1 LRANLVSKLQLPVF
15 ALLKQ
20 LSFIQ
25 SLQLNKTGLSNISLL
40 LNHFC
45 CNDSWPGNRHKFAA
59 QNINVQDM
67 YEKMWNRDFILLTL
81 SNFFMCITYYA
92 LISALP
98 VYLVNELHAGKSQ
111 VGLVLAA
118 YTIASVIIRP
128 FSGFALDKFGRRTVF
143 LIALVFYT
151 GLLGG
156 YLIALSIAA
165 LIVLRFAQGLTWG
178 VTTISGS
185 TIAVDIIPTAQRGEG
200 IGYFALSTTMGM
212 SVGPVVGAFIIHH
225 GGYSELFLSA
235 LFISLAS
242 LILAYLIRLPKKLT
256 TGRSIEFSVDNLF
269 HRKSILPS
277 INLLIIMTTYGGLL
291 SFIALFG
298 REIGIENTSLFFL
311 IFAAGIAISRVT
323 AGKTFDRKGPQGI
336 LTFCLGLLIVGFPW
350 LALGHNALAF
360 YTSALIIGFGI
371 GVVFPTFQ
379 TIVNNLANNGNR
391 GAANS
396 TLYTALDLGMGLGM
410 IVSGLIAQYLSIAA
424 VFLISTVICIVG
436 LVFFRWKVIGYYNQN
451 IE

>member
-1 LRANLVSKLQLPVF
+1 
-15 ALLKQ
+15 
-20 LSFIQ
+20 
-25 SLQLNKTGLSNISLL
+25 
-40 LNHFC
+40 
-45 CNDSWPGNRHKFAA
+45 
-59 QNINVQDM
+59 M

-111 VGLVLAA
+111 VGVVLAA

-143 LIALVFYT
+143 LIALIIYT
-151 GLLGG
+151 GLFAG
-156 YLIALSIAA
+156 YLIAVSIVA
-165 LIVLRFAQGLTWG
+165 LIFLRFAQGLTWG

-225 GGYSELFLSA
+225 GGYSELFFSA
-235 LFISLAS
+235 LFISAAS
-242 LILAYLIRLPKKLT
+242 LIMAYLIRLPRKLT
-256 TGRSIEFSVDNLF
+256 TKRDIEFNIHNLF
-269 HRKSILPS
+269 HKKSVLPS
-277 INLLIIMTTYGGLL
+277 INLLVIMTTYGGLL

-298 REIGIENTSLFFL
+298 HEIGIENTSLFFL
-311 IFAAGIAISRVT
+311 IFAVGIATSRIT
-323 AGKTFDRKGPQGI
+323 AGKTFDRKGPKGI
-336 LTFCLGLLIVGFPW
+336 LTLCLSLLIVSFPW

-360 YTSALIIGFGI
+360 YSSALIIGFGI

-379 TIVNNLANNGNR
+379 TIVNNLANSENR

-410 IVSGLIAQYLSIAA
+410 VAAGLIAQYMSIAA
-424 VFLISTVICIVG
+424 VFLISAIVCLAG
-436 LVFFRWKVIGYYNQN
+436 LVFFRMKVIGFYNRN
-451 IE
+451 I

>member
-1 LRANLVSKLQLPVF
+1 
-15 ALLKQ
+15 
-20 LSFIQ
+20 
-25 SLQLNKTGLSNISLL
+25 
-40 LNHFC
+40 
-45 CNDSWPGNRHKFAA
+45 
-59 QNINVQDM
+59 M

-92 LISALP
+92 LISTLP

-111 VGLVLAA
+111 VGIVLAA

-143 LIALVFYT
+143 LIALIFYT
-151 GLLGG
+151 SLFAG
-156 YLIALSIAA
+156 YLAAFSIIALI
-165 LIVLRFAQGLTWG
+165 LLRFAQGLTWG

-225 GGYSELFLSA
+225 SGYSQLFVSA

-242 LILAYLIRLPKKLT
+242 LVMAYLIRLPKKLT
-256 TGRSIEFSVDNLF
+256 TGREIELTIDNLF
-269 HRKSILPS
+269 HKKSILPS
-277 INLLIIMTTYGGLL
+277 VNLLVIMTTYGGLL

-298 REIGIENTSLFFL
+298 HEIGIQNTSLFFL
-311 IFAAGIAISRVT
+311 IFAAGIAFSRIT
-323 AGKTFDRKGPQGI
+323 AGKTFDRKGPLGI
-336 LTFCLGLLIVGFPW
+336 LTLCLSLLILGFPW
-350 LALGHNALAF
+350 LALGHNPIAF
-360 YTSALIIGFGI
+360 YSSALIIGFGI

-379 TIVNNLANNGNR
+379 TIVNNLAHSGNR

-410 IVSGLIAQYLSIAA
+410 VAAGLIAQYMSIAA
-424 VFLISTVICIVG
+424 VFLISSAVCLAG
-436 LVFFRWKVIGYYNQN
+436 LVFFRMKVIGFYNRN
-451 IE
+451 LN

>member
-1 LRANLVSKLQLPVF
+1 
-15 ALLKQ
+15 
-20 LSFIQ
+20 
-25 SLQLNKTGLSNISLL
+25 
-40 LNHFC
+40 
-45 CNDSWPGNRHKFAA
+45 
-59 QNINVQDM
+59 M

-111 VGLVLAA
+111 VGVVLAA
-118 YTIASVIIRP
+118 YTIASVMIRP

-143 LIALVFYT
+143 LLALVLYT
-151 GLLGG
+151 GLFAG
-156 YLIALSIAA
+156 YLIAITITA
-165 LIVLRFAQGLTWG
+165 LIFLRFAQGLTWG

-185 TIAVDIIPTAQRGEG
+185 TIAVDIIPSVQRGEG

-212 SVGPVVGAFIIHH
+212 SVGPIVGAFIIHH

-242 LILAYLIRLPKKLT
+242 LIMAYLIRLPKKLT
-256 TGRSIEFSVDNLF
+256 TKRDIEFSVENLF
-269 HRKSILPS
+269 HKKSVLPS
-277 INLLIIMTTYGGLL
+277 INLMIIMTTYGGLL

-311 IFAAGIAISRVT
+311 IFAAGIATSRLT
-323 AGKTFDRKGPQGI
+323 SGKTFDRKGPLGI
-336 LTFCLGLLIVGFPW
+336 LTLCLILMILGFPL
-350 LALGHNALAF
+350 LALVRNALGF
-360 YTSALIIGFGI
+360 YFSALIIGFGI

-379 TIVNNLANNGNR
+379 TIVNNLANNENR

-410 IVSGLIAQYLSIAA
+410 MGSGLIAQYISISAL
-424 VFLISTVICIVG
+424 FLISAVVCIVG
-436 LVFFRWKVIGYYNQN
+436 LAFFRLKVNGYYQLNAVPS
-451 IE
+451 

>member
-1 LRANLVSKLQLPVF
+1 
-15 ALLKQ
+15 
-20 LSFIQ
+20 
-25 SLQLNKTGLSNISLL
+25 
-40 LNHFC
+40 
-45 CNDSWPGNRHKFAA
+45 
-59 QNINVQDM
+59 M

-111 VGLVLAA
+111 VGVVLAA

-143 LIALVFYT
+143 LLALIFYT
-151 GLLGG
+151 SLFAG
-156 YLIALSIAA
+156 YLVAFSIVA
-165 LIVLRFAQGLTWG
+165 LITLRFAQGLTWG

-212 SVGPVVGAFIIHH
+212 SVGPIVGAFIIHH
-225 GGYSELFLSA
+225 GGYSELFISA

-242 LILAYLIRLPKKLT
+242 LFMAYLIRLPKKLT
-256 TGRSIEFSVDNLF
+256 SKRDIEFSVENLF

-277 INLLIIMTTYGGLL
+277 INLMVIMTTYGGLL

-311 IFAAGIAISRVT
+311 IFAIGIATSRLT
-323 AGKTFDRKGPQGI
+323 SGKTFDRKGPLGI
-336 LTFCLGLLIVGFPW
+336 LTFCLILMIIGFPL
-350 LALGHNALAF
+350 LALVRNAAGF
-360 YTSALIIGFGI
+360 YISALIIGFGI

-410 IVSGLIAQYLSIAA
+410 MISGLIAQYISISAL
-424 VFLISTVICIVG
+424 FLISAVVCLVG
-436 LVFFRWKVIGYYNQN
+436 LAFFRLKINGYYQLNSVPSR
-451 IE
+451 

>member
-1 LRANLVSKLQLPVF
+1 
-15 ALLKQ
+15 
-20 LSFIQ
+20 
-25 SLQLNKTGLSNISLL
+25 
-40 LNHFC
+40 
-45 CNDSWPGNRHKFAA
+45 
-59 QNINVQDM
+59 M

-111 VGLVLAA
+111 VGVVLAA
-118 YTIASVIIRP
+118 YTIASVMIRP

-143 LIALVFYT
+143 LLALVLYT
-151 GLLGG
+151 GLFAG
-156 YLIALSIAA
+156 YLIAITITA
-165 LIVLRFAQGLTWG
+165 LIFLRFAQGLTWG

-185 TIAVDIIPTAQRGEG
+185 TIAVDIIPSVQRGEG

-212 SVGPVVGAFIIHH
+212 SVGPIVGAFIIHH

-242 LILAYLIRLPKKLT
+242 LIMAYLIRLPKKLT
-256 TGRSIEFSVDNLF
+256 TKRDIEFSVENLF
-269 HRKSILPS
+269 HKKSVLPS
-277 INLLIIMTTYGGLL
+277 INLMIIMTTYGGLL

-311 IFAAGIAISRVT
+311 IFAAGIATSRLT
-323 AGKTFDRKGPQGI
+323 SGKTFDRKGPLGI
-336 LTFCLGLLIVGFPW
+336 LTLCLILMILGFPL
-350 LALGHNALAF
+350 LALVRNALGF
-360 YTSALIIGFGI
+360 YFSALIIGFGI

-410 IVSGLIAQYLSIAA
+410 MGSGLIAQYISISAL
-424 VFLISTVICIVG
+424 FLISTVVCIVG
-436 LVFFRWKVIGYYNQN
+436 LAFFRLKVNGYYQLNAVPS
-451 IE
+451 

>member
-1 LRANLVSKLQLPVF
+1 
-15 ALLKQ
+15 
-20 LSFIQ
+20 
-25 SLQLNKTGLSNISLL
+25 
-40 LNHFC
+40 
-45 CNDSWPGNRHKFAA
+45 
-59 QNINVQDM
+59 M

-143 LIALVFYT
+143 LIALILYT
-151 GLLGG
+151 SLFTG
-156 YLIALSIAA
+156 YLIAISITA
-165 LIVLRFAQGLTWG
+165 LIFLRFAQGLTWG

-185 TIAVDIIPTAQRGEG
+185 TIAVDIIPTAKRGEG

-225 GGYSELFLSA
+225 GGYSELFFSA
-235 LFISLAS
+235 LFISLTS
-242 LILAYLIRLPKKLT
+242 LIMAYLIRLPKKLT
-256 TGRSIEFSVDNLF
+256 IKRDIEFNVHNLF
-269 HRKSILPS
+269 HKKSVLPS
-277 INLLIIMTTYGGLL
+277 INLMVIMTTYGGLL

-311 IFAAGIAISRVT
+311 IFAIGIAVSRVT
-323 AGKTFDRKGPQGI
+323 SGKTFDRKGPQGI
-336 LTFCLGLLIVGFPW
+336 LTLCLSLMIVGFPW
-350 LALGHNALAF
+350 LALGHNAIAF
-360 YTSALIIGFGI
+360 YSSALIIGFGI

-379 TIVNNLANNGNR
+379 TIVNNLANSENR

-424 VFLISTVICIVG
+424 VFLISSVVCMAG
-436 LVFFRWKVIGYYNQN
+436 LAFFRMKVIGFYNRH

>member
-1 LRANLVSKLQLPVF
+1 
-15 ALLKQ
+15 
-20 LSFIQ
+20 
-25 SLQLNKTGLSNISLL
+25 
-40 LNHFC
+40 
-45 CNDSWPGNRHKFAA
+45 
-59 QNINVQDM
+59 M

-111 VGLVLAA
+111 VGVVLAA
-118 YTIASVIIRP
+118 YTVASVMIRP

-143 LIALVFYT
+143 LIALILYT
-151 GLLGG
+151 GLFVG
-156 YLIALSIAA
+156 YLMAVSIAA
-165 LIVLRFAQGLTWG
+165 LIFLRFAQGLTWG

-235 LFISLAS
+235 LFISLTS
-242 LILAYLIRLPKKLT
+242 LIMAYLIRLPKKLT
-256 TGRSIEFSVDNLF
+256 TQRDIEFNVHHLF
-269 HRKSILPS
+269 HRKSVLPS
-277 INLLIIMTTYGGLL
+277 INLLVIMTTYGGLL

-311 IFAAGIAISRVT
+311 IFAVGIAVSRIT
-323 AGKTFDRKGPQGI
+323 SGKTFDRKGPRGI
-336 LTFCLGLLIVGFPW
+336 LTVCLSLMIVGFPW
-350 LALGHNALAF
+350 LALGHNAWAF
-360 YTSALIIGFGI
+360 YSSALIIGFGI

-379 TIVNNLANNGNR
+379 TIVNNLATSENR

-410 IVSGLIAQYLSIAA
+410 IVSGLIAQYFSIAS
-424 VFLISTVICIVG
+424 VFMISSVVCLAG
-436 LVFFRWKVIGYYNQN
+436 LAFFRLKVIGFYNQN
-451 IE
+451 LN

>member
-1 LRANLVSKLQLPVF
+1 
-15 ALLKQ
+15 
-20 LSFIQ
+20 
-25 SLQLNKTGLSNISLL
+25 
-40 LNHFC
+40 
-45 CNDSWPGNRHKFAA
+45 
-59 QNINVQDM
+59 M

-111 VGLVLAA
+111 VGIVLAA
-118 YTIASVIIRP
+118 YTIASVLIRP

-143 LIALVFYT
+143 LLALIFYT
-151 GLLGG
+151 CLLGG
-156 YLIALSIAA
+156 YLVAFSIAA
-165 LIVLRFAQGLTWG
+165 LIVLRFTQGLTWG

-185 TIAVDIIPTAQRGEG
+185 TIAVDIIPTPQRGEG

-212 SVGPVVGAFIIHH
+212 SVGPIVGAFIIHH
-225 GGYSELFLSA
+225 GGYAELFIAS

-242 LILAYLIRLPKKLT
+242 LIMAYLIRLPKKLT
-256 TGRSIEFSVDNLF
+256 TGRNIEFRVDNLF
-269 HRKSILPS
+269 HKKSILPS
-277 INLLIIMTTYGGLL
+277 LNLLVIMTTYGGLL

-311 IFAAGIAISRVT
+311 IFAAGIATSRLT
-323 AGKTFDRKGPQGI
+323 SGKTFDRKGPLGI
-336 LTFCLGLLIVGFPW
+336 LTFCLILMIVGFPL
-350 LALGHNALAF
+350 LALVRNAAGF
-360 YTSALIIGFGI
+360 YSSALIIGFGI

-410 IVSGLIAQYLSIAA
+410 ILSGLIAQYISIVA
-424 VFLISTVICIVG
+424 VFLISTAVCIAG
-436 LVFFRWKVIGYYNQN
+436 LLFFRIKVIDFYNQN

>member
-1 LRANLVSKLQLPVF
+1 
-15 ALLKQ
+15 
-20 LSFIQ
+20 
-25 SLQLNKTGLSNISLL
+25 
-40 LNHFC
+40 
-45 CNDSWPGNRHKFAA
+45 
-59 QNINVQDM
+59 M
-67 YEKMWNRDFILLTL
+67 YEKMWNRDFILLTF

-111 VGLVLAA
+111 VGVVLAA

-143 LIALVFYT
+143 LIALIIYT
-151 GLLGG
+151 GLFVG
-156 YLIALSIAA
+156 YLIAISIAA
-165 LIVLRFAQGLTWG
+165 LIFLRFAQGLTWG

-225 GGYSELFLSA
+225 GGYSELFFSA
-235 LFISLAS
+235 LIISLAS
-242 LILAYLIRLPKKLT
+242 FILAYLIRLPKRLT
-256 TGRSIEFSVDNLF
+256 TKRDIEFNVHNLF
-269 HRKSILPS
+269 HKKSVLPS

-298 REIGIENTSLFFL
+298 REMGIENTSLFFL
-311 IFAAGIAISRVT
+311 IFAIGIATSRIA
-323 AGKTFDRKGPQGI
+323 AGKTFDRKGPKGI
-336 LTFCLGLLIVGFPW
+336 LTLCLSLLIVSFPW

-360 YTSALIIGFGI
+360 YSSALIIGFGI

-379 TIVNNLANNGNR
+379 TIVNNLATSENR

-410 IVSGLIAQYLSIAA
+410 VVSGLIAQYLSIAT
-424 VFLISTVICIVG
+424 VFLISSVVCMAG
-436 LVFFRWKVIGYYNQN
+436 LAFFRLKVIGFYNRN
-451 IE
+451 I

>member
-1 LRANLVSKLQLPVF
+1 
-15 ALLKQ
+15 
-20 LSFIQ
+20 
-25 SLQLNKTGLSNISLL
+25 
-40 LNHFC
+40 
-45 CNDSWPGNRHKFAA
+45 
-59 QNINVQDM
+59 M
-67 YEKMWNRDFILLTL
+67 YEKMWNRDFILLTF

-111 VGLVLAA
+111 VGVVLAA

-143 LIALVFYT
+143 LIALIIYT
-151 GLLGG
+151 GLFVG
-156 YLIALSIAA
+156 YLIAISIAA
-165 LIVLRFAQGLTWG
+165 LIFLRFAQGLTWG

-225 GGYSELFLSA
+225 GGYSELFFSA
-235 LFISLAS
+235 LIISLAS
-242 LILAYLIRLPKKLT
+242 FILAYLIRLPKRLT
-256 TGRSIEFSVDNLF
+256 TKRDIEFNVHNLF
-269 HRKSILPS
+269 HKKSVLPS

-298 REIGIENTSLFFL
+298 REMGIENTSLFFL
-311 IFAAGIAISRVT
+311 IFAIGIATSRIA
-323 AGKTFDRKGPQGI
+323 AGKTFDRKGPKGI
-336 LTFCLGLLIVGFPW
+336 LTLCLSLLIVSFPW

-360 YTSALIIGFGI
+360 YSSALIIGFGI

-379 TIVNNLANNGNR
+379 TIVNNLATSENR

-424 VFLISTVICIVG
+424 VFQISSAVCVAG
-436 LVFFRWKVIGYYNQN
+436 LVFFRLKVIGFYNRN
-451 IE
+451 I

>member
-1 LRANLVSKLQLPVF
+1 
-15 ALLKQ
+15 
-20 LSFIQ
+20 
-25 SLQLNKTGLSNISLL
+25 
-40 LNHFC
+40 
-45 CNDSWPGNRHKFAA
+45 
-59 QNINVQDM
+59 M

-111 VGLVLAA
+111 VGVVLAA
-118 YTIASVIIRP
+118 YTIASVMIRP

-143 LIALVFYT
+143 LLALVLYT
-151 GLLGG
+151 GLFAG
-156 YLIALSIAA
+156 YLIAISITA
-165 LIVLRFAQGLTWG
+165 LILLRFAQGLSWG

-185 TIAVDIIPTAQRGEG
+185 TIAVDIIPSVQRGEG

-212 SVGPVVGAFIIHH
+212 SVGPIVGAIIIHH

-235 LFISLAS
+235 LFISLVS
-242 LILAYLIRLPKKLT
+242 LIMAYLIRLPKKLT
-256 TGRSIEFSVDNLF
+256 TKRDIEFSVENLF
-269 HRKSILPS
+269 HKKSVLPS
-277 INLLIIMTTYGGLL
+277 INLMIIMTTYGGLL

-311 IFAAGIAISRVT
+311 IFAAGIATSRLT
-323 AGKTFDRKGPQGI
+323 SGKTFDRKGPLGI
-336 LTFCLGLLIVGFPW
+336 LTLCLILMILGFPL
-350 LALGHNALAF
+350 LALVRNALGF
-360 YTSALIIGFGI
+360 YFSALIIGFGI

-410 IVSGLIAQYLSIAA
+410 MGSGLIAQYISISAL
-424 VFLISTVICIVG
+424 FLISAVVCIVG
-436 LVFFRWKVIGYYNQN
+436 LAFFRLKVNGYYQLNAVPSN
-451 IE
+451 

>member
-1 LRANLVSKLQLPVF
+1 
-15 ALLKQ
+15 
-20 LSFIQ
+20 
-25 SLQLNKTGLSNISLL
+25 
-40 LNHFC
+40 
-45 CNDSWPGNRHKFAA
+45 
-59 QNINVQDM
+59 M

-111 VGLVLAA
+111 VGVVLAA

-143 LIALVFYT
+143 LLALIFYT
-151 GLLGG
+151 SLFIG
-156 YLIALSIAA
+156 YLVAFSIVA
-165 LIVLRFAQGLTWG
+165 LIALRFAQGLTWG

-185 TIAVDIIPTAQRGEG
+185 TVAVDIIPTAQRGEG

-212 SVGPVVGAFIIHH
+212 SVGPIVGAFIIHH
-225 GGYSELFLSA
+225 GGYSELFISA

-242 LILAYLIRLPKKLT
+242 LFMAYLIRLPKKLT
-256 TGRSIEFSVDNLF
+256 SKRDIEFSVENLF

-277 INLLIIMTTYGGLL
+277 INLMVIMTTYGGLL

-311 IFAAGIAISRVT
+311 IFAIGIATSRLT
-323 AGKTFDRKGPQGI
+323 SGKTFDRKGPLGI
-336 LTFCLGLLIVGFPW
+336 LTFCLILMIIGFPL
-350 LALGHNALAF
+350 LALVRNAAGF
-360 YTSALIIGFGI
+360 YISALIIGFGI

-410 IVSGLIAQYLSIAA
+410 MISGLIAQYISISAL
-424 VFLISTVICIVG
+424 FLISAVVCLVG
-436 LVFFRWKVIGYYNQN
+436 LAFFRLKVNGYYQLNS
-451 IE
+451 IPSR

>member
-1 LRANLVSKLQLPVF
+1 
-15 ALLKQ
+15 
-20 LSFIQ
+20 
-25 SLQLNKTGLSNISLL
+25 
-40 LNHFC
+40 
-45 CNDSWPGNRHKFAA
+45 
-59 QNINVQDM
+59 M

-143 LIALVFYT
+143 LLALIFYT
-151 GLLGG
+151 SLFTG
-156 YLIALSIAA
+156 YLSAFSIVA
-165 LIVLRFAQGLTWG
+165 LILLRFAQGLTWG

-185 TIAVDIIPTAQRGEG
+185 TIAVDIIPTAHRGEG
-200 IGYFALSTTMGM
+200 IGYFSLSTTMGM
-212 SVGPVVGAFIIHH
+212 SVGPIVGAFIIHH

-235 LFISLAS
+235 LFISLMS
-242 LILAYLIRLPKKLT
+242 VIFAYSIRLPKKLT
-256 TGRSIEFSVDNLF
+256 TRKEIEFRVGNLF

-277 INLLIIMTTYGGLL
+277 INLLVIMTTYGGLL

-311 IFAAGIAISRVT
+311 IFAVGIAISRLT
-323 AGKTFDRKGPQGI
+323 AGKTFDRKGPLGI
-336 LTFCLGLLIVGFPW
+336 LTFCLILMIIGFPL
-350 LALGHNALAF
+350 LALVRNAAGF
-360 YTSALIIGFGI
+360 YISGLIIGFGI
-371 GVVFPTFQ
+371 GVIFPTFQ
-379 TIVNNLANNGNR
+379 TIVNNLADDRNR

-410 IVSGLIAQYLSIAA
+410 IVSGLIAQYISIAA
-424 VFLISTVICIVG
+424 VFLISSVVCVAG
-436 LVFFRWKVIGYYNQN
+436 LIFFRLKVIGPYNRNTKQ
-451 IE
+451 IF

>member
-1 LRANLVSKLQLPVF
+1 
-15 ALLKQ
+15 
-20 LSFIQ
+20 
-25 SLQLNKTGLSNISLL
+25 
-40 LNHFC
+40 
-45 CNDSWPGNRHKFAA
+45 
-59 QNINVQDM
+59 M
-67 YEKMWNRDFILLTL
+67 YEKMWNKDFILLTF

-118 YTIASVIIRP
+118 YTIASVLIRP

-143 LIALVFYT
+143 LIALLIYT
-151 GLLGG
+151 GLFVG
-156 YLIALSIAA
+156 YLMAISIAA
-165 LIVLRFAQGLTWG
+165 LIFLRFSQGLTWG

-225 GGYSELFLSA
+225 GGYSELFFSA

-242 LILAYLIRLPKKLT
+242 FILAYMIRLPKRLT
-256 TGRSIEFSVDNLF
+256 TKRDIEFNVHNLF
-269 HRKSILPS
+269 HKKSVLPS

-298 REIGIENTSLFFL
+298 REMGIENTSLFFL
-311 IFAAGIAISRVT
+311 IFAVGIATSRIA
-323 AGKTFDRKGPQGI
+323 AGKTFDRKGPKGI
-336 LTFCLGLLIVGFPW
+336 LTLCLSLLIVSFPW

-360 YTSALIIGFGI
+360 YSSALIIGFGI

-379 TIVNNLANNGNR
+379 TIVNNLATSENR

-410 IVSGLIAQYLSIAA
+410 IVSGLIAQYFSIAT
-424 VFLISTVICIVG
+424 VFLISSVVCMAG
-436 LVFFRWKVIGYYNQN
+436 LAFFRLKVIGFYNRN
-451 IE
+451 I

>member
-1 LRANLVSKLQLPVF
+1 
-15 ALLKQ
+15 
-20 LSFIQ
+20 
-25 SLQLNKTGLSNISLL
+25 
-40 LNHFC
+40 
-45 CNDSWPGNRHKFAA
+45 
-59 QNINVQDM
+59 M

-111 VGLVLAA
+111 VGVVLAA

-143 LIALVFYT
+143 LLALIFYT
-151 GLLGG
+151 SLFAG
-156 YLIALSIAA
+156 YLVAFSIVA
-165 LIVLRFAQGLTWG
+165 LITLRFAQGLTWG

-212 SVGPVVGAFIIHH
+212 SVGPIVGAFIIHH
-225 GGYSELFLSA
+225 GGYSELFISA

-242 LILAYLIRLPKKLT
+242 LFMAYLIRLPKKLT
-256 TGRSIEFSVDNLF
+256 SKRDIEFSVENLF
-269 HRKSILPS
+269 HKKSILPS
-277 INLLIIMTTYGGLL
+277 INLMVIMTTYGGLL

-311 IFAAGIAISRVT
+311 IFAVGIATSRLT
-323 AGKTFDRKGPQGI
+323 SGKTFDRKGPLGI
-336 LTFCLGLLIVGFPW
+336 LTFCLILMIIGFPL
-350 LALGHNALAF
+350 LALVRNAAGF
-360 YTSALIIGFGI
+360 YISALIIGFGI

-410 IVSGLIAQYLSIAA
+410 MISGLIAQYISISAL
-424 VFLISTVICIVG
+424 FLISAVVCLVG
-436 LVFFRWKVIGYYNQN
+436 LAFFRLKVNGYYQLNS
-451 IE
+451 IPSR